1 MNDNDNNFEE
11 LRRLLTLK
19 RHEVPPP
26 GYFENFSDGVI
37 ARIQAGEAT
46 AKLPWLLRFLQRFE
60 SRPAYPVAFASS
72 LCMLLLFGIVSVQQ
86 STEIGAGFATM
97 PSSSPFAMT
106 SGQSLTP
113 SSGQPLAMVG
123 NTNAPLNFSADPS
136 LFNSQPNNNSL
147 FQQES
152 YSQTG
157 N

>member
-1 MNDNDNNFEE
+1 MNDHDNNFEE

-26 GYFENFSDGVI
+26 GYFENFSDNVM
-37 ARIQAGEAT
+37 ARIHAAQAAPR
-46 AKLPWLLRFLQRFE
+46 LPWMLRFLQRFE

-97 PSSSPFAMT
+97 PNSSPFAMT
-106 SGQSLTP
+106 SGQSLAP
-113 SSGQPLAMVG
+113 SSGQPMAIVG
-123 NTNAPLNFSADPS
+123 STNSPLNFSADPS
-136 LFNSQPNNNSL
+136 LFQSQPNNNSL
-147 FQQES
+147 FHQEG
-152 YSQTG
+152 YNQPG